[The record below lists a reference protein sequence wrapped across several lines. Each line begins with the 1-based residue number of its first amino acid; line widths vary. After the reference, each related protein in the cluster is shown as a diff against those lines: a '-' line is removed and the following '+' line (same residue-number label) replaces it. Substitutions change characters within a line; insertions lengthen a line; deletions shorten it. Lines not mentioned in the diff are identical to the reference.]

1 MPWLLLLLHLRT
13 YHNTRLAKVYFSTI
27 VIETSVKYS
36 IWTGFK
42 NLKTVQQFIHRQR
55 EANAQVKHSLIII
68 NKLPPSDSV
77 RVSRNGHNLEL
88 LHFGKNAITLQ
99 GHWNQI
105 DYEVRVPI
113 TELHYIG

>member
-1 MPWLLLLLHLRT
+1 M
-13 YHNTRLAKVYFSTI
+13 YFSTI

-42 NLKTVQQFIHRQR
+42 NPKIVQQFINRQR

-77 RVSRNGHNLEL
+77 RVSRNGHNLD
-88 LHFGKNAITLQ
+88 FGKNAITLQ

-105 DYEVRVPI
+105 DALTIFHE
-113 TELHYIG
+113 